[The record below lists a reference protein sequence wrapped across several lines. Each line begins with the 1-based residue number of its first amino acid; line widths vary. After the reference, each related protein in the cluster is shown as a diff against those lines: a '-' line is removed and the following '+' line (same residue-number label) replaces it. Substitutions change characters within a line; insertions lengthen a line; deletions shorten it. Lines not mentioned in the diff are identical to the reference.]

1 MAILQA
7 PGHAEAPGRWNMA
20 ELWAGG
26 GRQALRAVGEQ
37 SVLWGTLD
45 MAREAEVFEVGEDL
59 GDSEAPV
66 VEAAQALAKKSAR
79 HAIGVQPVALA
90 RNDIVDEFAPLVV
103 VRA

>member
-37 SVLWGTLD
+37 SVLWGALD
-45 MAREAEVFEVGEDL
+45 MVREAEVFEVGEGL
-59 GDSEAPV
+59 GDGEAPV
-66 VEAAQALAKKSAR
+66 IEATQALAKQPPR
-79 HAIGVQPVALA
+79 DAIGV
-90 RNDIVDEFAPLVV
+90 
-103 VRA
+103 